1 MKIEI
6 IFTQE
11 DMLIIISEVQLRFCL
26 KHYLGK
32 HLIVQYLNTHFH
44 LLIPM
49 GMLAY
54 LFTLYV
60 YFSSD

>member
-6 IFTQE
+6 IFSQE
-11 DMLIIISEVQLRFCL
+11 DMLIIISKVQLRFCL

-32 HLIVQYLNTHFH
+32 HLIVQYLDTHFH

-49 GMLAY
+49 GIIAY
-54 LFTLYV
+54 TLCIL
-60 YFSSD
+60 

>member
-11 DMLIIISEVQLRFCL
+11 DMLIIIPKVQLRFCL

-32 HLIVQYLNTHFH
+32 HLIAQYLDIHFH

-49 GMLAY
+49 GIIAY
-54 LFTLYV
+54 TLCTL
-60 YFSSD
+60 